1 MSKGPPTIEIDIVSD
16 VVCPWCYLGKRA
28 LDVALSQRMSYAVSV
43 RFRPFVLDPTIP
55 PEGVD
60 RAERMA
66 RIFAGREDQ
75 LAASRKALEEQAA
88 GLGLPLALDKAIR
101 QPNTRVLHKMIRWAR
116 SEGLEVAM
124 AETLFRAFFC
134 EGEDLTDIETLMAL
148 TRGLGLADGLM
159 RQLIAEGADEDALDA
174 ELAAAA
180 QIGVTSVPCFIFN
193 RRFAVLGAQ
202 APKQFLMA
210 LDRARAEVTGRA

>member
-1 MSKGPPTIEIDIVSD
+1 MSKPPPIIEIDIISD
-16 VVCPWCYLGKRA
+16 VVCPWCFLGKRA
-28 LDVALSQRMSYAVSV
+28 LDVAMSQRLSWPMAV

-55 PEGVD
+55 HEGVD

-88 GLGLPLALDKAIR
+88 SLGITLALDKATR

-116 SEGLEVAM
+116 SENLEVAM
-124 AETLFRAFFC
+124 AETLFQAFFC
-134 EGEDLTDIETLMAL
+134 EGEDLTDIETLMAI
-148 TRGLGLADGLM
+148 TRGLGLDDGLM
-159 RQLIAEGADEDALDA
+159 RRLIEDGADDDALDT
-174 ELAAAA
+174 ELEMASRM
-180 QIGVTSVPCFIFN
+180 GVSSVPCFIFN
-193 RRFAVLGAQ
+193 RSWAVMGAQ
-202 APKQFLMA
+202 PPKQFLMA